1 MQTPLQILQYRPNN
15 KHIIEKEIIFFEKIL
30 YAISYKKYKKNINK
44 KNKKPQTKKTKTK
57 NKNHL

>member
-30 YAISYKKYKKNINK
+30 YEISYKKYKKYKKNTNKKNRNSKIK
-44 KNKKPQTKKTKTK
+44 KNKK
-57 NKNHL
+57 